1 MEVGRVEAPL
11 PGTFFSWNRA
21 HFGAWCIVSSP
32 LIMGLELTDEIL
44 EPVLDILGN
53 TEAVAVNQAWA
64 GHPGMRLESPDCYE
78 PSCWRAVQLNMTQ
91 TWAKPLPGGELA
103 VLLINAS
110 PRPLVA
116 GAKTLSFAALNLTT
130 TSVTVRDIWNRSSLG
145 SFHGV
150 WPVPTVPPFDSVFVR
165 LAPE

>member
-1 MEVGRVEAPL
+1 MAQKFRVWL
-11 PGTFFSWNRA
+11 Q
-21 HFGAWCIVSSP
+21 
-32 LIMGLELTDEIL
+32 L
-44 EPVLDILGN
+44 
-53 TEAVAVNQAWA
+53 AVNQEYDTEHAFA
-64 GHPGMRLESPDCYE
+64 GDRI
-78 PSCWRAVQLNMTQ
+78 WTAAVGKEL
-91 TWAKPLPGGELA
+91 WAKPLPGGELA